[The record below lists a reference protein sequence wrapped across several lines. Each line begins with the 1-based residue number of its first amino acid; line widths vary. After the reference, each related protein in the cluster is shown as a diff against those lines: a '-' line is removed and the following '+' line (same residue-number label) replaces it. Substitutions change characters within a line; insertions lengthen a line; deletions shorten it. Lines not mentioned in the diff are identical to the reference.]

1 MKNYNYSKRYKDNIN
16 KINNTTRKNIV
27 SVKIKPRNNNAE
39 NSFGGKIR
47 EKNNYTLYVSGNK
60 PYYFLYPKEIQFKV
74 NKDKNPKKLQNN
86 KSFIIYR
93 DKNHNNYL
101 NPITSEN
108 ILDISENYGYKE
120 SRNVTYDDKNKK
132 IQTSNN
138 IKENSSKMDSKTTNI
153 IKNYNNLKIFKRDF
167 NKYSENNQGIKII
180 KADKSSDNLLKN
192 RINYRLKINNE
203 AIPNNHKSKIIKVA
217 KTKEGYLKEIYQKKY
232 VKQNNYM
239 NYTGQ
244 PKTIKDYYEED
255 SEPIKYYRYNNN
267 ITNYNINSSKNQN
280 FKNKYFIN
288 NNYDCNEYNFKNNY
302 IYNNEVFGDDESKN
316 ITCPLHGNIS
326 MLIHKNHG
334 KVNKL

>member
-27 SVKIKPRNNNAE
+27 SVKIKPRNNNSE

-47 EKNNYTLYVSGNK
+47 EKKNYTLYVSGNK
-60 PYYFLYPKEIQFKV
+60 PYYFLYPQETQFKV
-74 NKDKNPKKLQNN
+74 NKDKNAKKLQNN
-86 KSFIIYR
+86 KSFINYR
-93 DKNHNNYL
+93 SKNHNNYL
-101 NPITSEN
+101 NPITSGD

-217 KTKEGYLKEIYQKKY
+217 KTKEGYLKEIYQK
-232 VKQNNYM
+232 NM
-239 NYTGQ
+239 L
-244 PKTIKDYYEED
+244 
-255 SEPIKYYRYNNN
+255 
-267 ITNYNINSSKNQN
+267 
-280 FKNKYFIN
+280 NKI
-288 NNYDCNEYNFKNNY
+288 
-302 IYNNEVFGDDESKN
+302 I
-316 ITCPLHGNIS
+316 I
-326 MLIHKNHG
+326 
-334 KVNKL
+334 